1 MVDKLNSFLR
11 TALLLILVIVVA
23 WWTLFLRGQLTEHE
37 RDLEG
42 RDAEISTLSQAV
54 LDREGEIVSLNEDL
68 TSKDARIGTLS
79 SELVA
84 RDTRIEQQV
93 GRIDDLNSE
102 VAAKQKRIAK
112 LGKELAA
119 AEREAQRLAAAVALL
134 KVDHRVARLEILE
147 RMEVEENGEAEVW
160 TRVLFTE
167 LDQTGR
173 TVGKPREVIVAGTR
187 VYIEALV
194 IKFEDDYIEAGD
206 FLRGSSVCLFQRIF
220 GENQSPKQ
228 GTRLEPAGT
237 MPSVYAGDTKPDP
250 FYEQLWA
257 KFWDYASDPVAAKA
271 AGVRAVHGEA
281 PFIEG
286 IPGMKWRVELRS
298 SGGLTIAP
306 E

>member
-11 TALLLILVIVVA
+11 TALLLALVLVIS

-37 RDLEG
+37 RDIEG
-42 RDAEISTLSQAV
+42 RDTEISTLSQAV
-54 LDREGEIVSLNEDL
+54 LDREGEIASLNENL
-68 TSKDARIGTLS
+68 TSKDERIGNLNSDLATRDARI
-79 SELVA
+79 A
-84 RDTRIEQQV
+84 NQV
-93 GRIDDLNSE
+93 GRIDDLNSD
-102 VAAKQKRIAK
+102 VAAKQLRIAK
-112 LGKELAA
+112 LGKELIV

-147 RMEVEENGEAEVW
+147 RLEVEENGETAVW
-160 TRVLFTE
+160 TKVRFTE

-173 TVGKPREVIVAGTR
+173 TVGTPQEIIVAGTR

-220 GENQSPKQ
+220 GEDQSPNQ

-250 FYEQLWA
+250 FYEKLWA
-257 KFWDYASDPVAAKA
+257 KFWEYAADPVAAKA

-286 IPGMKWRVELRS
+286 IPGMTWRVEL
-298 SGGLTIAP
+298 
-306 E
+306 